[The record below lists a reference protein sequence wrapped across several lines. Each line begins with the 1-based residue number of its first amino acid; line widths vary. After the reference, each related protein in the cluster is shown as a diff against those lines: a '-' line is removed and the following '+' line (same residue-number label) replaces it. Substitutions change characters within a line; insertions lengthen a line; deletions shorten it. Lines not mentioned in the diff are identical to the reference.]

1 MDTKIQKN
9 IDQYIALV
17 YSEKSEFNQIPD
29 LEERKKKACQKAKLD
44 YQAEHIQ
51 RIIHLRDE
59 KVNELI
65 FNFCRN
71 QFPNEFI
78 LLISKEHLFWEQMQL
93 LMEPLKKVTEE
104 GTTLEVDDEAM
115 LKRINLKNTIS
126 EKSDKLLESIME
138 LRKKLF
144 TGEEEQHMAQEKI
157 RIMRPEERLKKK
169 SA

>member
-1 MDTKIQKN
+1 MDTKIGKN
-9 IDQYIALV
+9 IDQYIQLV

-29 LEERKKKACQKAKLD
+29 LEERKKSACIKAKLD
-44 YQAEHIQ
+44 YQSESVQ
-51 RIIHLRDE
+51 KIIHLKDN
-59 KVNELI
+59 KVNQMI
-65 FNFCRN
+65 FDFCRT

-93 LMEPLKKVTEE
+93 LMEPLKKVTED
-104 GTTLEVDDEAM
+104 GATLEVDDEAM

-126 EKSDKLLESIME
+126 EKSDKLLESITE
-138 LRKKLF
+138 LRSKLF
-144 TGEEEQHMAQEKI
+144 TGEKEQHMAQEKM